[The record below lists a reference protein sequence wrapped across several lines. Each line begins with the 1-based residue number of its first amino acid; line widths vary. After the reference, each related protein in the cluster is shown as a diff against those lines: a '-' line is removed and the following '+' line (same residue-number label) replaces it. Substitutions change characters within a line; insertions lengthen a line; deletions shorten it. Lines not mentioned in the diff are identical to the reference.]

1 MQMRGSTMRRKL
13 SPLNRAIAAPPTQ
26 PKPVAGV
33 LVRRVFVQQ
42 AFLQGEGG

>member
-1 MQMRGSTMRRKL
+1 MQMRGSTIRRKL
-13 SPLNRAIAAPPTQ
+13 SPLNRAIAPPTQ